1 MKTKSNP
8 VGFYPPYR
16 VFRCECD
23 EEKEMSFNEL
33 VAHAKEKHG
42 TDIKGVKMSRDLM
55 LHINRQPRHS
65 STYRWDAPGFKFYEY
80 IG

>member
-1 MKTKSNP
+1 MKAEHKP
-8 VGFYPPYR
+8 GGFYPPYR
-16 VFRCECD
+16 FFRCECD
-23 EEKEMSFNEL
+23 EDKEMSFNEL

-42 TDIKGVKMSRDLM
+42 ADIKGLKMSRDLM

-65 STYRWDAPGFKFYEY
+65 STYRWEAPGFKFYEY